1 MARTRQGLFSC
12 ASYAIPMA
20 LEREGAKKLTSV
32 PRRVFAACLAP
43 TCDCPFSP
51 AWTPKNWKRVYDM
64 VLFPANRRTSS
75 SNLVSS
81 HLVNFDKTS
90 LICFYFFSLC
100 TLLGEVSFLSVLPL
114 TVSLLVWVV
123 LWGGGFFWLS
133 CAKDLQRKTDPD
145 YSFSLCPKLF

>member
-12 ASYAIPMA
+12 ASHAIPMA
-20 LEREGAKKLTSV
+20 LEREGAKKLTCM
-32 PRRVFAACLAP
+32 PRHVFAACLAP
-43 TCDCPFSP
+43 TCDCPLSP
-51 AWTPKNWKRVYDM
+51 AWTPKNWKRVYNM
-64 VLFPANRRTSS
+64 VLFPANGRTSS

-123 LWGGGFFWLS
+123 LWGGGVFL
-133 CAKDLQRKTDPD
+133 AE
-145 YSFSLCPKLF
+145 LCKGLAEEN